1 MRIRIPIWLKV
12 LITAILIVLLVKTF
26 AFTSCSIPST
36 GMENTLFQGEKVLVN
51 KWSYGWRIPLTASH
65 FMANRAAQ
73 GDIVL
78 FNNPTPKDKQTPVFA
93 RDLYISRCVG
103 TPGDTLMLNQELL
116 VTGEQVLS
124 PDSKQLYA
132 YPYQVEDTLVS
143 AMRQLGMEGNTLVGY
158 SEGRYLRSFS
168 HYEFYLLK
176 QRTGAAFDIHPL
188 HDHKKED
195 SYPLVIPAKGKAV
208 KVYPWNVTLLCNTI
222 LHHEHRQASVKND
235 TLFVDGRPVT
245 SYTFRKDYYWM
256 ASNNPVNLSD
266 SRLFGLVPHDHLV
279 GRAGYIWYSPRK
291 ERIFQP
297 VQ

>member
-1 MRIRIPIWLKV
+1 MKRIPIYLKV
-12 LITAILIVLLVKTF
+12 LLTAILIVLLVRTF

-36 GMENTLFQGEKVLVN
+36 GMENSLYQGEKVLVN
-51 KWSYGWRIPLTASH
+51 KWSYGWRIPFTASH
-65 FMANRAAQ
+65 FLAGKVRK

-78 FNNPTPKDKQTPVFA
+78 FNNPIPADKETPVFA
-93 RDLYISRCVG
+93 RELFISRCVG
-103 TPGDTLMLNQELL
+103 VPGDTLMLNQELL
-116 VTGEQVLS
+116 VTGEQGLS

-132 YPYQVEDTLVS
+132 YPYESEDTLQQ
-143 AMRQLGMEGNTLVGY
+143 AMHQVGMEGNLLVGY
-158 SEGRYLRSFS
+158 SEGRYVRSFS
-168 HYEFYLLK
+168 HYELYLLK
-176 QRTGAAFDIHPL
+176 QKLGNAIDIHPV
-188 HDHKKED
+188 HSNDTTNSH
-195 SYPLVIPAKGKAV
+195 PLVIPAKGKAV

-222 LHHEHRQASVKND
+222 LHHEGRQASVKND
-235 TLFVDGRPVT
+235 TLLVDNKPVT

-279 GRAGYIWYSPRK
+279 GRAAYIWYSTRK

>member
-1 MRIRIPIWLKV
+1 MKRIPIYLKV
-12 LITAILIVLLVKTF
+12 LLTAILIVLLVRTF

-36 GMENTLFQGEKVLVN
+36 GMENSLYQGEKVLVN
-51 KWSYGWRIPLTASH
+51 KWSYGWRIPFTASH
-65 FMANRAAQ
+65 FLAGKVRK

-78 FNNPTPKDKQTPVFA
+78 FNNPIPADKETPVFA
-93 RDLYISRCVG
+93 RELFISRCVG
-103 TPGDTLMLNQELL
+103 VPGDTLMLNQELL
-116 VTGEQVLS
+116 VTGEQGLS

-132 YPYQVEDTLVS
+132 YPYESEDTLQQ
-143 AMRQLGMEGNTLVGY
+143 AMQQVGMEGNLLVGY
-158 SEGRYLRSFS
+158 SEGRYVRSFS
-168 HYEFYLLK
+168 HYELYLLK
-176 QRTGAAFDIHPL
+176 QKLGNAIDIHPV
-188 HDHKKED
+188 HSNDTTD
-195 SYPLVIPAKGKAV
+195 SHPLVIPAKGKAV

-222 LHHEHRQASVKND
+222 LHHEGRQASVKND
-235 TLFVDGRPVT
+235 TLLVDNKPVT

-279 GRAGYIWYSPRK
+279 GRAAYIWYSTRK